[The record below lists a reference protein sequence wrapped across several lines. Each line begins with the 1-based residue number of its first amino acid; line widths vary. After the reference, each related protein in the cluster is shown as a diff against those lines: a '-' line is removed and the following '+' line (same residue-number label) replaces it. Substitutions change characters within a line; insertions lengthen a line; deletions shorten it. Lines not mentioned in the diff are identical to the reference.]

1 MEGSSQTELHPSKT
15 NENERHKKYMTSRF
29 DGIHVPEA
37 RQISGKRWLFTFLG
51 FLFLNIV
58 FLYLARTVPLP
69 VPWERQI
76 ILLVYMSMAFT
87 FCPLPTI
94 WILLWTAREINPFS
108 VALVGAFGT
117 CIANLN
123 DYHILNYLFKLEK
136 IKRATGTRTYQGAV
150 RWFGKAPFLTL
161 SVASFLPIPIDVI
174 RILSVSAAYPRG
186 LYVLATFAGRFPRYL
201 LITIL
206 GHEIQF
212 SNTGILIVLLVT
224 AALGAVRGLSKV
236 RRRDDVP

>member
-1 MEGSSQTELHPSKT
+1 MEGSYQAELRRNKT
-15 NENERHKKYMTSRF
+15 SDNEHEPRHMTQRF
-29 DGIHVPEA
+29 DGVPLVEQ
-37 RQISGKRWLFTFLG
+37 RQISGKRWLCTFLG

-58 FLYLARTVPLP
+58 FLYFARIVPLP
-69 VPWERQI
+69 VFWQRQVM
-76 ILLVYMSMAFT
+76 LLMYMSMAFA

-94 WILLWTAREINPFS
+94 WILLWAAREIDPFS
-108 VALVGAFGT
+108 VALVGALGT
-117 CIANLN
+117 CVANLN

-150 RWFGKAPFLTL
+150 RWFNKAPFLTL

-206 GHEIQF
+206 GHEIKL

-224 AALGAVRGLSKV
+224 AALGAVKGLSKF
-236 RRRDDVP
+236 REKNYVP